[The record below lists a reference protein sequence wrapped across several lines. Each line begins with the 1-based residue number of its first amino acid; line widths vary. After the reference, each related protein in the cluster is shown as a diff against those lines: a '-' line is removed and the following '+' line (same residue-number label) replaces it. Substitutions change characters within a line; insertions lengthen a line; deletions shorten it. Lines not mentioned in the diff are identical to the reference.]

1 MISLIDINEAIQNNN
16 HFFPNELI
24 TTALRNTGKSEI
36 ASNSLYSIL
45 IKNGLDNVS
54 QETMYNAL
62 EDAKI
67 RTIRFTAKNGY
78 VGKKYN
84 KEAIIK
90 NMASFLYA
98 IKKIHIRLGK
108 SFPVLSYDKLPS
120 VTGKNISQDK
130 SEMEKASNELLKN
143 DDVWYEGK
151 IGRNVI
157 FAEGQLA
164 VLKELITEADSR
176 LKAVDKIITAE
187 FNNMLN
193 LDDTVSDP
201 IRYVNGNPNTTW
213 REYLMYSLRHTFGL
227 MQNSDVK
234 YLPFVAKIAFSDEVG
249 FEKRNNNGEEIQT
262 LISIVN
268 FIKKDAALFEKA
280 KQCNS
285 FEQLAN
291 VFQPMIDA
299 DAQAEQERINSK
311 EYIANNDYE
320 IIRINSFDEAAEIG
334 AYSSDQ
340 EGGELCYTQSE
351 STWKAYTKNG
361 KYTVYCCLKKG
372 WADMNPTPGKN
383 APYDEYGLSM
393 IFVFIAPTGKIAYSN
408 TRWNHEYT
416 HNVNTDHA
424 FTKEMLS
431 DLLGVN
437 FDKVFVYDNGNT
449 FEEKVKEAK
458 IKLSQGIDPSEIF
471 DKQRHF
477 SDAGFTMVMLDDMF
491 SFIFNDNKLLKDG
504 NLWFEDIHFCREKL
518 IMVVKNGLGFAF
530 LNCKGEFTLGDD
542 FWLRDAFTIISD
554 IKLSPYITAKGAM
567 YGSDQICLID
577 INGHFIKN
585 KNEILLIDSTSNDI
599 KAHGW
604 TRIESN
610 GKQTFINAKG
620 ELIGN
625 GDAWFDKISER
636 FINGFTEV
644 YNQGMSSLIDTNGK
658 LIGDGTAWFDE
669 IWFDEIWFDDNNGLF
684 PVKLDNKWSLLDTNG
699 KLIGNGNAWFNS
711 ICGTFMNGICLV
723 SVDYGTYGFINRNGK
738 LLDRTLFSIDYNI
751 IDDEEIAKKIA
762 EIVQSD
768 EYQSRLSDSERQA
781 ILSYISG
788 FMHESTVPKDKCV
801 TLTEGQLARLK
812 ENIDNEDFRYHGR
825 QMNFEPNTA
834 SKNADTTIFKSTQQN
849 GVRRSKNDLNVD
861 VRILPK
867 SGVKCYNL
875 YKIKNMSV
883 NKTLKHGTNKFG
895 DKIAWNHEG
904 DKGIDYT
911 HSIDWFI
918 QRSIVYMKYIIGN
931 QPVDVITYPQSSSTF
946 NDMIARKLHAMFPQS
961 QGIKLQP
968 KLLIKNV
975 RGMKVNVPMAKS
987 LGLTD
992 EEIMHLQQRVEVTW
1006 KQQEDIRDARR
1017 QMEALKKELEALL
1030 ISRAHQKGRK
1040 PEKQI
1045 AYINQEIGLYDQLVK
1060 AKRKHMRGPDPT
1072 IDQDGNVKDWQIK
1085 ILDDKIR
1092 RAIDNIFTLNPEMKN
1107 MASKLQGKS
1116 VVLFDDNLSSGAT
1129 MDELCIA
1136 LKQLGVANIIPIT
1149 LGTIDPTI
1157 YQRSERLNRN
1167 NGKD

>member
-1 MISLIDINEAIQNNN
+1 MISLIDINEAVQKNN

-45 IKNGLDNVS
+45 TKNGLDNVS
-54 QETMYNAL
+54 QETMYRAL

-67 RTIRFTAKNGY
+67 RTIKFTAKNGY

-84 KEAIIK
+84 KEAIIN

-108 SFPVLSYDKLPS
+108 SFPALSYDKLPS
-120 VTGKNISQDK
+120 VTGKNIPQDK

-143 DDVWYEGK
+143 DNVWYEGK
-151 IGRNVI
+151 MRRNVI

-164 VLKELITEADSR
+164 RLKELITEADSR

-187 FNNMLN
+187 FSNLLN
-193 LDDTVSDP
+193 LDATVSSQDY
-201 IRYVNGNPNTTW
+201 YVNGNPNTTW

-234 YLPFVAKIAFSDEVG
+234 YLPFVAKIAFSNEVG
-249 FEKRNNNGEEIQT
+249 FEKRNDNGEEMQT
-262 LISIVN
+262 LISIIN
-268 FIKKDAALFEKA
+268 YIKKDAALFEKA
-280 KQCNS
+280 KQCNG
-285 FEQLAN
+285 FQQLVS

-311 EYIANNDYE
+311 EYITNNDYE

-340 EGGELCYTQSE
+340 DGGELCYTQSK
-351 STWKAYTKNG
+351 STWGQYSNHG
-361 KYTVYCCLKKG
+361 QYTVYCCLKKG

-393 IFVFIAPTGKIAYSN
+393 IFVFIANDGSIAYSN
-408 TRWNHEYT
+408 TRWNHLYS
-416 HNVNTDHA
+416 HNINVDHA

-437 FDKVFVYDNGNT
+437 FDKVFVYDEAQCNI
-449 FEEKVKEAK
+449 FKKKVKEAK
-458 IKLSQGIDPSEIF
+458 IKLSQGINPSEIF
-471 DKQRHF
+471 ECYKKIPNA
-477 SDAGFTMVMLDDMF
+477 SIAIVKLDHMYMY
-491 SFIFNDNKLLKDG
+491 SLILNGNKLLKDG
-504 NLWFEDIHFCREKL
+504 DVWFDYVETRKDLIIGIHDDYGIK
-518 IMVVKNGLGFAF
+518 IINYD
-530 LNCKGEFTLGDD
+530 GELTLGDD
-542 FWLRDAFTIISD
+542 VWLND
-554 IKLSPYITAKGAM
+554 IYVGHYLDNKYIFAEGEFNDSGKR
-567 YGSDQICLID
+567 CLID
-577 INGHFIKN
+577 RNGHFIKN
-585 KNEILLIDSTSNDI
+585 KNEILLYDEPIRLNSE
-599 KAHGW
+599 GW
-604 TRIESN
+604 TIIKSN
-610 GKQTFINAKG
+610 GKQTLINEKG
-620 ELIGN
+620 E
-625 GDAWFDKISER
+625 
-636 FINGFTEV
+636 
-644 YNQGMSSLIDTNGK
+644 
-658 LIGDGTAWFDE
+658 
-669 IWFDEIWFDDNNGLF
+669 
-684 PVKLDNKWSLLDTNG
+684 
-699 KLIGNGNAWFNS
+699 LIGNGNAWFDEVSVYSYGETNELFRVILNNKYS
-711 ICGTFMNGICLV
+711 FIDNTGELIGNGNAWFCFTSNFKNGICLV
-723 SVDYGTYGFINRNGK
+723 GLDFIPTFCFINANGQILKNTIAANPNARGDYEEFRNA
-738 LLDRTLFSIDYNI
+738 I
-751 IDDEEIAKKIA
+751 IQTI
-762 EIVQSD
+762 QSD
-768 EYQSRLSDSERQA
+768 KYQSRLSDSERQA
-781 ILSYISG
+781 IHNYISD
-788 FMHESTVPKDKCV
+788 FVYESAVPKDKCV

-834 SKNADTTIFKSTQQN
+834 SKNADTTIFKGAQQN

-861 VRILPK
+861 VRTLPK
-867 SGVKCYNL
+867 SGIKCYNL

-992 EEIMHLQQRVEVTW
+992 DEIMHLQQRVEVTW

-1017 QMEALKKELEALL
+1017 QMEALKKELEELL

>member
-45 IKNGLDNVS
+45 TKNGLDNVS

-84 KEAIIK
+84 KEAIIN

-98 IKKIHIRLGK
+98 IKKIHMRLGK

-120 VTGKNISQDK
+120 VTDKNIPQDK

-151 IGRNVI
+151 MRRNVI
-157 FAEGQLA
+157 FA
-164 VLKELITEADSR
+164 
-176 LKAVDKIITAE
+176 
-187 FNNMLN
+187 
-193 LDDTVSDP
+193 
-201 IRYVNGNPNTTW
+201 
-213 REYLMYSLRHTFGL
+213 
-227 MQNSDVK
+227 
-234 YLPFVAKIAFSDEVG
+234 
-249 FEKRNNNGEEIQT
+249 
-262 LISIVN
+262 
-268 FIKKDAALFEKA
+268 
-280 KQCNS
+280 
-285 FEQLAN
+285 
-291 VFQPMIDA
+291 
-299 DAQAEQERINSK
+299 
-311 EYIANNDYE
+311 
-320 IIRINSFDEAAEIG
+320 
-334 AYSSDQ
+334 
-340 EGGELCYTQSE
+340 
-351 STWKAYTKNG
+351 
-361 KYTVYCCLKKG
+361 
-372 WADMNPTPGKN
+372 
-383 APYDEYGLSM
+383 
-393 IFVFIAPTGKIAYSN
+393 
-408 TRWNHEYT
+408 
-416 HNVNTDHA
+416 
-424 FTKEMLS
+424 
-431 DLLGVN
+431 
-437 FDKVFVYDNGNT
+437 
-449 FEEKVKEAK
+449 
-458 IKLSQGIDPSEIF
+458 
-471 DKQRHF
+471 
-477 SDAGFTMVMLDDMF
+477 
-491 SFIFNDNKLLKDG
+491 
-504 NLWFEDIHFCREKL
+504 
-518 IMVVKNGLGFAF
+518 
-530 LNCKGEFTLGDD
+530 
-542 FWLRDAFTIISD
+542 
-554 IKLSPYITAKGAM
+554 
-567 YGSDQICLID
+567 
-577 INGHFIKN
+577 
-585 KNEILLIDSTSNDI
+585 
-599 KAHGW
+599 
-604 TRIESN
+604 
-610 GKQTFINAKG
+610 
-620 ELIGN
+620 
-625 GDAWFDKISER
+625 
-636 FINGFTEV
+636 
-644 YNQGMSSLIDTNGK
+644 
-658 LIGDGTAWFDE
+658 
-669 IWFDEIWFDDNNGLF
+669 
-684 PVKLDNKWSLLDTNG
+684 
-699 KLIGNGNAWFNS
+699 
-711 ICGTFMNGICLV
+711 
-723 SVDYGTYGFINRNGK
+723 
-738 LLDRTLFSIDYNI
+738 
-751 IDDEEIAKKIA
+751 
-762 EIVQSD
+762 
-768 EYQSRLSDSERQA
+768 
-781 ILSYISG
+781 
-788 FMHESTVPKDKCV
+788 
-801 TLTEGQLARLK
+801 EGQLARLK

-1045 AYINQEIGLYDQLVK
+1045 AYINQEIDLYDQLVK